1 MRFTIKGR
9 SHHLTQESVRESL
22 AGHRPARV
30 QLHWVAVAGL
40 HWPVKQALELS
51 IGLYRADFTTDTAR
65 RIFQQLGFQVS
76 SPATGRTRRQSTPTT
91 RRPEDVT
98 DAAGLAWQNLSRAL
112 VTPSLGRF
120 VDDWERALSGTTAA
134 APQSPDGDARRVAA
148 ESLVSDPDA
157 AAELIEYA
165 TLARRR
171 ADRLSA
177 VSTAT
182 AVALGL
188 QRMLRNGER
197 ILEPPNLTGR
207 ARPGFDLTTT
217 HRRAQFVIG
226 PLTSSNTVRQRRAI
240 SSVVRLA
247 LDASGADCELW
258 TSDPLFADF
267 LRSTDETVEWGLSR
281 SPRALREAFEEVYSS
296 TRIPVRVFV
305 NGPAGDVALRD
316 LSALVPQ
323 ARLID

>member
-22 AGHRPARV
+22 AGHRPARI

-98 DAAGLAWQNLSRAL
+98 DGSGLAWQNLARAL

-120 VDDWERALSGTTAA
+120 MDDWERALSGTSAA
-134 APQSPDGDARRVAA
+134 TSQPSDGDADHVAP
-148 ESLVSDPDA
+148 ESLVSDPEA

-165 TLARRR
+165 SLARRR
-171 ADRLSA
+171 ADRLSS

-182 AVALGL
+182 AVALGI
-188 QRMLRNGER
+188 QRMLRDGER

-207 ARPGFDLTTT
+207 ARLGFDLTTT

-226 PLTSSNTVRQRRAI
+226 ALTSNNTVRQRRAI

-247 LDASGADCELW
+247 LDTSGTVRELW

-281 SPRALREAFEEVYSS
+281 SPRALREAFEDAYSS
-296 TRIPVRVFV
+296 TRIPVREFV
-305 NGPAGDVALRD
+305 NGPAADVDLQD
-316 LSALVPQ
+316 LSTLVPQ
-323 ARLID
+323 AQLID

>member
-9 SHHLTQESVRESL
+9 SHHLTPESVRESL
-22 AGHRPARV
+22 AGRRPARI

-40 HWPVKQALELS
+40 HWPVKQALELCT
-51 IGLYRADFTTDTAR
+51 GLYRADFTTETAR

-76 SPATGRTRRQSTPTT
+76 SSATGRTRRRGVPIT

-98 DAAGLAWQNLSRAL
+98 GDAEAAWHHLATAL
-112 VTPSLGRF
+112 LTPSLSRF
-120 VDDWERALSGTTAA
+120 VDDWESALSGRTTATLTA
-134 APQSPDGDARRVAA
+134 SSGEVDGSALDTPA
-148 ESLVSDPDA
+148 SDQNV

-165 TLARRR
+165 SLTRRR

-188 QRMLRNGER
+188 QRMLRPGER

-207 ARPGFDLTTT
+207 ARPAFDLTTT
-217 HRRAQFVIG
+217 HRRAQFVLG
-226 PLTSSNTVRQRRAI
+226 PLTSNNTVRQRRAI

-247 LDASGADCELW
+247 LDTSGTMRELW

-281 SPRALREAFEEVYSS
+281 SPRALREAFEDAYAS
-296 TRIPVRVFV
+296 TRMPVRTFV
-305 NGPAGDVALRD
+305 NGPASDVELQD
-316 LSALVPQ
+316 LSDLVPQ
-323 ARLID
+323 ARLLD